1 MFGGSNPRKWSR
13 AGIAMAASLVV
24 TVPLMAMPFA
34 APTSFAGAAEPQD
47 AGRAGDGADDG
58 LDVTRR
64 TVEVDQDRPADVTLD
79 DGHGGAEHV
88 HGSVELVHRA
98 EPELLVLPDVEPG
111 TTLALRS
118 RNDGEWSDW
127 IEVTADPGE
136 APDGRPGEE
145 GAGGVKGAPPI
156 WIGDDAER
164 TEIAVLEGARG
175 PLVVEELSVD
185 EEAVPAVSGGDRAG
199 GGNLRGGSASVAAAT
214 TSPRPTIRPRSDW
227 ATSSMGYGCS
237 GGPDYSDNVRAAV
250 VHHTA
255 STTSYSAGDVPGILR
270 AFWRHHTQTNGW
282 CDIAYNFLV
291 DRFGTI
297 WEGRAGGVD
306 RPVIGGHAKGFNTWT
321 TGVALIGEFGSAPAY
336 SSMVAATERLLSWKL
351 SLHGVDPLGW
361 TELLN
366 RATSGPMRHPAG
378 AVVHLP
384 TVLGHRDLGLTSCP
398 GSNVYAVLGALR
410 RSLSATARRNDA
422 APYLFPRWQPS
433 RSGISVATV
442 DATGGIRVAG
452 AAAPT
457 GVVVSGTPVAV
468 DGGDGRGYVLT
479 RDGRLTPFSGAP
491 EQPSLPI
498 GDPVDLV
505 VRRDGRSGWV
515 LGRDGRLL
523 GFGGASSIQ
532 PGTTTSQAEAADVD
546 DAGRGYVLLRSGW
559 MLPVGGA
566 PPRSVD
572 TGGSPAIDLAV
583 RSDGTS
589 GWVLTADG
597 AVRGFGGAP
606 THRRPGG
613 ASSAR
618 GLILAGDESGATVL
632 DADGR
637 LWPVGGAPAIMPI
650 ASHVGTPNAVAA
662 GRLGRPGLATSD
674 LAEVVTAQ
682 HELFLRSTP
691 DADAVERWYHRAER
705 VGRVAAALE
714 MTRSDAYAGLVIDDL
729 YRRVLGREPDAAGR
743 AGWLDA
749 IRRGMRI
756 ETIAAAFYGSKE
768 YVQEAGSYE
777 HFVELLYENLLFR
790 PSDPGGKAYWT
801 RHLREGTKTPT
812 EVAAGFYGS
821 LESRRDRVTRLYR
834 QILDRDPDPG
844 GLEHWA
850 EQLITKDDLVLAADL
865 AGSREFYV
873 RVVEGSL

>member
-13 AGIAMAASLVV
+13 AGIAMAVSVAT
-24 TVPLMAMPFA
+24 TVPLA
-34 APTSFAGAAEPQD
+34 AVSFVAPAAGAAVPQ
-47 AGRAGDGADDG
+47 AASPTDGGVDDG
-58 LDVTRR
+58 FDVTRR
-64 TVEVDQDRPADVTLD
+64 RVEVDHDRPADVALD
-79 DGHGGAEHV
+79 DEHGGAEHV
-88 HGSVELVHRA
+88 HGSVELVHRDD
-98 EPELLVLPDVEPG
+98 PELLIVSDVEPG

-118 RNDGEWSDW
+118 RNDGVWSDW

-145 GAGGVKGAPPI
+145 GAAGVKGVPPV

-164 TEIAVLEGARG
+164 TEIAVLEGADG
-175 PLVVEELSVD
+175 PMTVEELSVD
-185 EEAVPAVSGGDRAG
+185 HDAVPAVPTGDRVG
-199 GGNLRGGSASVAAAT
+199 GGNLRSGTVAAAT

-237 GGPDYSDNVRAAV
+237 GGPDYSDNIRAAV

-255 STTSYSAGDVPGILR
+255 STTSYSSGDVPGILR

-361 TELLN
+361 TELVN

-378 AVVHLP
+378 AVLHLP

-398 GSNVYAVLGALR
+398 GSNVYAVLGSLR

-422 APYLFPRWQPS
+422 PPYLFPRWQPS
-433 RSGISVATV
+433 RTGIAVAAV
-442 DATGGIRVAG
+442 DADGGIRVAG
-452 AAAPT
+452 AATPT
-457 GVVVSGTPVAV
+457 SVVSGTPVAV

-479 RDGRLTPFSGAP
+479 TSGRLNPFSGAP
-491 EQPSLPI
+491 EQPALAV
-498 GDPVDLV
+498 GDPADLV

-515 LGRDGRLL
+515 LGRSGRLT
-523 GFGGASSIQ
+523 GFGGAPSIQ
-532 PGTTTSQAEAADVD
+532 PGTSTSQAVAADVD

-566 PPRSVD
+566 PQRSVE
-572 TGGSPAIDLAV
+572 TGGSPALDLVV

-606 THRRPGG
+606 THGRPRG
-613 ASSAR
+613 ASAAR
-618 GLILAGDESGATVL
+618 SLLLAGDESGATVL

-637 LWPVGGAPAIMPI
+637 LWPVGGAPAVMPI

-662 GRLGRPGLATSD
+662 GRLGRPDIATSD

-691 DADAVERWYHRAER
+691 DADDVERWYHRAER

-768 YVQEAGSYE
+768 YVQKAGSYE
-777 HFVELLYENLLFR
+777 RFVELLYENLLFR
-790 PSDPGGKAYWT
+790 PSDPGGHRYWT
-801 RHLREGTKTPT
+801 DHLYSGRKSPT

-850 EQLITKDDLVLAADL
+850 QQLITKDDLVLAADL